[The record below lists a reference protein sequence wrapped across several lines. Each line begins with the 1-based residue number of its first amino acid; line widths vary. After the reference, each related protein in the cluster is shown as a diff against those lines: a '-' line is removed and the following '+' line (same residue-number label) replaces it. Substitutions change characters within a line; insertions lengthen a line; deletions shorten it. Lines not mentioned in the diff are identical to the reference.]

1 MGARVVGGKKF
12 FLPHLG
18 MLAGRLLTTLH
29 SLLASEAKNAVLNAA
44 PLLRILFESGL
55 GKHGS
60 SEPYEAKGK
69 ALV

>member
-12 FLPHLG
+12 FLPHL
-18 MLAGRLLTTLH
+18 LITLH
-29 SLLASEAKNAVLNAA
+29 SLVASEAKNAFLNAA
-44 PLLRILFESGL
+44 PLLMILFESGL

-60 SEPYEAKGK
+60 NEPYEAKGK